1 MLLKK
6 LISPF
11 LWVMEARR
19 RKWSRN
25 FLTALEPNPLYHKVK
40 GERFA
45 RGRKGRSLFD
55 KDVVEEV
62 DQPVPEGDGGEEKEM
77 VKELS

>member
-1 MLLKK
+1 M
-6 LISPF
+6 
-11 LWVMEARR
+11 
-19 RKWSRN
+19 
-25 FLTALEPNPLYHKVK
+25 
-40 GERFA
+40 
-45 RGRKGRSLFD
+45 FD

>member
-1 MLLKK
+1 M
-6 LISPF
+6 
-11 LWVMEARR
+11 
-19 RKWSRN
+19 
-25 FLTALEPNPLYHKVK
+25 VK
-40 GERFA
+40 EFSNGPGTKSFVPQGEGERFA